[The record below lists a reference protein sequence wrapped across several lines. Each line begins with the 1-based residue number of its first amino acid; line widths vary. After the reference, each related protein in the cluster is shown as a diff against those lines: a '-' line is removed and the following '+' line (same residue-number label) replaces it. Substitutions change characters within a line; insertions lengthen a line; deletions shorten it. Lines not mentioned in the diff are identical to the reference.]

1 MVVIFAL
8 FLAWIYHEASE
19 RLVEYDEFAVCAD
32 SADPCCKSCDN
43 KKNYTDSSYSVG
55 SCASCRPTTGL
66 TSSYSLQKCFDKRN
80 ANIADY
86 TSATPSDQALR
97 DIMSCG
103 CVWKP
108 VTDKNGKTDPRYG
121 GLYPGIAWTDT
132 KVCGGTTPVLTT
144 AQAKS
149 LVSAITYAN
158 NNNVDKSTLSKVTD
172 CIVKQKGVTDGTSI
186 NTACPPLS

>member
-103 CVWKP
+103 SC
-108 VTDKNGKTDPRYG
+108 TAHLRSDKQATRM
-121 GLYPGIAWTDT
+121 LFRTWT
-132 KVCGGTTPVLTT
+132 VLHR
-144 AQAKS
+144 
-149 LVSAITYAN
+149 LLFV
-158 NNNVDKSTLSKVTD
+158 L
-172 CIVKQKGVTDGTSI
+172 
-186 NTACPPLS
+186 